1 MEAEKTKPI
10 THSVG
15 VDAIVA
21 TRARAAVG
29 CAMRALV
36 HLVLAACSSAAPPRP
51 ASPPVATAKPTVR
64 ELAVDV
70 TTYNERIHLYV
81 RVTSP
86 ATTPKSLLVLI
97 HGGPGVSHEYM
108 LPLETLVDDGYAVA
122 TYDQRGVGRTNA
134 PVDPHDQD
142 ALDLAYD
149 LEAIR
154 ETLRVDKI
162 DLVAHSFGGVIA
174 MAYADAYSP
183 HVRSLSFVDSMP
195 PTSAGYETGQ
205 ANFNKTMHAMQRD
218 GLLPDQLPDSDC
230 SKQLIALLP
239 VYYFDPKH
247 PATANLGGSS
257 CNDAVAEATIAANAN
272 YDFSSGLARV
282 TAPVLVMQGE
292 ADPFGR
298 EMADRIVEAL
308 THTKAQL
315 VMLPRCGHLP
325 WEECPEPFF
334 ATVRAFLA
342 ARP

>member
-1 MEAEKTKPI
+1 
-10 THSVG
+10 
-15 VDAIVA
+15 
-21 TRARAAVG
+21 
-29 CAMRALV
+29 MRAL
-36 HLVLAACSSAAPPRP
+36 LIVLAACSAAPPPRP

-70 TTYNERIHLYV
+70 TTYDERIHLYV
-81 RVTSP
+81 RVASP
-86 ATTPKSLLVLI
+86 ATTPKGLIVLL

-122 TYDQRGVGRTNA
+122 TYDQRGVGRTSA
-134 PVDPHDQD
+134 PRDPNDQD
-142 ALDLAYD
+142 VLDLAHD
-149 LEAIR
+149 LEAFR
-154 ETLRVDKI
+154 ETLHVDKI

-174 MAYADAYSP
+174 MAYADAYAP

-195 PTSAGYETGQ
+195 PTFAGYEAGQ

-218 GLLPDQLPDSDC
+218 GLLPEQLPDSEGTDC
-230 SKQLIALLP
+230 SNQLLALLP

-257 CNDAVAEATIAANAN
+257 CNQAVAEATIAANVN

-282 TAPVLVMQGE
+282 TAPVLVIQGE
-292 ADPFGR
+292 ADPFRR
-298 EMADRIVEAL
+298 EMADRIVAAL
-308 THTKAQL
+308 THTRAQFVL
-315 VMLPRCGHLP
+315 VPRCGHLP

-334 ATVRAFLA
+334 TVVRAFLA